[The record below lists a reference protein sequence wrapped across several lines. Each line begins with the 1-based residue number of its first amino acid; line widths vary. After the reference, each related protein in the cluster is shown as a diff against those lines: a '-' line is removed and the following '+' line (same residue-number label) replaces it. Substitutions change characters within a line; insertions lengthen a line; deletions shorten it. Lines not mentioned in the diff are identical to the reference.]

1 MRARRA
7 AVLLAGVLL
16 LPGCIAMFGVEGEGL
31 PKRIDRLEKRI
42 EKLEKA
48 RGMRG
53 GMIIM
58 GETPEL
64 EGAIEAEE
72 GE

>member
-16 LPGCIAMFGVEGEGL
+16 LPGCIAMFGVGGEGL

-48 RGMRG
+48 RGEG
-53 GMIIM
+53 VLQ
-58 GETPEL
+58 GETVVL
-64 EGAIEAEE
+64 EGAIE
-72 GE
+72 GEKGE